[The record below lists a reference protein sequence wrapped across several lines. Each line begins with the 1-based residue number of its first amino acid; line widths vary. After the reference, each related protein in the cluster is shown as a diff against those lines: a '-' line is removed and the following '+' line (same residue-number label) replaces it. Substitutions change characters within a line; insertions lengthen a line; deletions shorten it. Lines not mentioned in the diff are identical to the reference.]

1 MTIMIMIMIKII
13 IMIIIMITILITT
26 IVILNIIFLIGP
38 GVGLFGIIA
47 YHGKLD
53 APTHQSPW

>member
-1 MTIMIMIMIKII
+1 
-13 IMIIIMITILITT
+13 MITILITT
-26 IVILNIIFLIGP
+26 IVIINIIFLIGP
-38 GVGLFGIIA
+38 GVGLSGITA